1 MCLQYPDKK
10 DENAI
15 RTKPSFADCLRDSLK
30 TSGEVRAWCEGHKA
44 YTRMFSARH
53 PKALPQVMSVN
64 LGMRD
69 PDDLRWWG
77 VNVDTINSHTKEA
90 AAPIKTQWLPHYLHV
105 HVSGNDS
112 NSDSNS
118 NDVTVT
124 QSLADDLD
132 QLETCDGG
140 VTYELTA
147 LACLARRPA
156 EEVSAYSLALLYF
169 VVQPLSSIPS

>member
-1 MCLQYPDKK
+1 M
-10 DENAI
+10 
-15 RTKPSFADCLRDSLK
+15 
-30 TSGEVRAWCEGHKA
+30 
-44 YTRMFSARH
+44 
-53 PKALPQVMSVN
+53 N

-140 VTYELTA
+140 GAGTVCEEADRAEQRGGAGDKATH
-147 LACLARRPA
+147 RRT
-156 EEVSAYSLALLYF
+156 
-169 VVQPLSSIPS
+169 

>member
-1 MCLQYPDKK
+1 
-10 DENAI
+10 
-15 RTKPSFADCLRDSLK
+15 
-30 TSGEVRAWCEGHKA
+30 
-44 YTRMFSARH
+44 
-53 PKALPQVMSVN
+53 
-64 LGMRD
+64 
-69 PDDLRWWG
+69 
-77 VNVDTINSHTKEA
+77 VDTINSHTKEA

-156 EEVSAYSLALLYF
+156 EEVSVTSYFRRPTAEHAAVSLHELD
-169 VVQPLSSIPS
+169 SSTQLPNTQLPPNH

>member
-1 MCLQYPDKK
+1 MACFQ
-10 DENAI
+10 
-15 RTKPSFADCLRDSLK
+15 
-30 TSGEVRAWCEGHKA
+30 
-44 YTRMFSARH
+44 
-53 PKALPQVMSVN
+53 Q
-64 LGMRD
+64 
-69 PDDLRWWG
+69 
-77 VNVDTINSHTKEA
+77 VDTINSHTKEA

-112 NSDSNS
+112 NSDFNS

-132 QLETCDGG
+132 QLETRDGG

-156 EEVSAYSLALLYF
+156 EEVSVTSYFRPPTAEHAVSLHDDD
-169 VVQPLSSIPS
+169 SSTQLPNTQLPPNH

>member
-1 MCLQYPDKK
+1 
-10 DENAI
+10 
-15 RTKPSFADCLRDSLK
+15 
-30 TSGEVRAWCEGHKA
+30 
-44 YTRMFSARH
+44 
-53 PKALPQVMSVN
+53 MSVN

-156 EEVSAYSLALLYF
+156 EEVSATSYFRPPTAEHAVSLHDD
-169 VVQPLSSIPS
+169 SSTQLPNTQLPPNH

>member
-1 MCLQYPDKK
+1 M
-10 DENAI
+10 
-15 RTKPSFADCLRDSLK
+15 
-30 TSGEVRAWCEGHKA
+30 
-44 YTRMFSARH
+44 
-53 PKALPQVMSVN
+53 
-64 LGMRD
+64 
-69 PDDLRWWG
+69 
-77 VNVDTINSHTKEA
+77 DTINSHTKEA

-132 QLETCDGG
+132 QLETRDGG

-169 VVQPLSSIPS
+169 VLQPLSTQYPSMMMTQVPNYQIPNYHPITDQSPPPSPYRTTTIRPAGVKTRLALVNWPVTYCPFSR

>member
-1 MCLQYPDKK
+1 M
-10 DENAI
+10 
-15 RTKPSFADCLRDSLK
+15 
-30 TSGEVRAWCEGHKA
+30 
-44 YTRMFSARH
+44 
-53 PKALPQVMSVN
+53 
-64 LGMRD
+64 
-69 PDDLRWWG
+69 
-77 VNVDTINSHTKEA
+77 DTINSHTKEA

-156 EEVSAYSLALLYF
+156 EEVSVTSYFRRPTAEHAVSLHELYSSTQLPNTQL
-169 VVQPLSSIPS
+169 PPNH

>member
-1 MCLQYPDKK
+1 M
-10 DENAI
+10 
-15 RTKPSFADCLRDSLK
+15 
-30 TSGEVRAWCEGHKA
+30 
-44 YTRMFSARH
+44 
-53 PKALPQVMSVN
+53 
-64 LGMRD
+64 
-69 PDDLRWWG
+69 
-77 VNVDTINSHTKEA
+77 DTINSHTKEA

-156 EEVSAYSLALLYF
+156 EEVSAYSLASLYF
-169 VVQPLSSIPS
+169 VVQPLSTQYLSMMTQVPNYQIPNYHPITDQSPPPSPYRTTTIRPVGVKTRRALVNSPVTYCPFSR

>member
-1 MCLQYPDKK
+1 M
-10 DENAI
+10 
-15 RTKPSFADCLRDSLK
+15 
-30 TSGEVRAWCEGHKA
+30 
-44 YTRMFSARH
+44 
-53 PKALPQVMSVN
+53 
-64 LGMRD
+64 
-69 PDDLRWWG
+69 
-77 VNVDTINSHTKEA
+77 DTINSHTKEA

-156 EEVSAYSLALLYF
+156 EEVSAYSLALVLLYF
-169 VVQPLSSIPS
+169 VLQPLSTQYLSMMTQVPNYQIPNYQIPNYHPITDQSPPPSPYRTTTIRPAGVKTRLALVNWPVTYCPFSR

>member
-1 MCLQYPDKK
+1 M
-10 DENAI
+10 
-15 RTKPSFADCLRDSLK
+15 
-30 TSGEVRAWCEGHKA
+30 
-44 YTRMFSARH
+44 
-53 PKALPQVMSVN
+53 
-64 LGMRD
+64 
-69 PDDLRWWG
+69 
-77 VNVDTINSHTKEA
+77 DTINSHTKEA

-156 EEVSAYSLALLYF
+156 EEVSVTSYFRRPTAEHEVSLHDDDSNTQLPNTNYHPITDQSPPPSPYRTTTIRPVGVKTRLALVNSPVTYCPF
-169 VVQPLSSIPS
+169 SR

>member
-1 MCLQYPDKK
+1 M
-10 DENAI
+10 
-15 RTKPSFADCLRDSLK
+15 
-30 TSGEVRAWCEGHKA
+30 
-44 YTRMFSARH
+44 
-53 PKALPQVMSVN
+53 
-64 LGMRD
+64 
-69 PDDLRWWG
+69 
-77 VNVDTINSHTKEA
+77 DTINSHTKEA

-169 VVQPLSSIPS
+169 VLQPLSTQHPFMMMTQVPNYQIPNYHPITDQSPPPSPYRTTTIRPAGVKTRLALVNSPVTYCPFSR